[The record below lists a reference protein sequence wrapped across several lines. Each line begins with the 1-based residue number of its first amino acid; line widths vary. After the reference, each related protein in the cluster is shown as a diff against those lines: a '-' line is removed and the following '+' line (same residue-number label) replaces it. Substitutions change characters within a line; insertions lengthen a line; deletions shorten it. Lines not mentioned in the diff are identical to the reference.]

1 MKKILFLLLMPF
13 VSFSQNYK
21 IGAVGNY
28 SYDVKIDG
36 NIRITDNKVIFEY
49 PNKPSIIYDFIKESN
64 GTIYM
69 TDGVMID
76 FVQIINKLGKK
87 KGFEY
92 NKIIILNFD
101 VRKNI
106 KDIVLFY
113 VKENG

>member
-1 MKKILFLLLMPF
+1 MKKYLFLLLIPIL
-13 VSFSQNYK
+13 SFSQNYK
-21 IGAVGNY
+21 IGSVGNY

-36 NIRITDNKVIFEY
+36 SIKVSDNKVIFEY
-49 PNKPSIIYDFIKESN
+49 PNKPSIIYDFLKQVNDVVYI
-64 GTIYM
+64 

-76 FVQIINKLGKK
+76 FMQIINKQGKK

-92 NKIIILNFD
+92 DKIIILNFD
-101 VRKNI
+101 VRKNL